1 MFRLIRSHTNRLVA
15 LIPPEH
21 ACSDSSDVSS
31 NELEIPNKTSD
42 NHDSS
47 DESSLISVDSALE
60 ALNILEF
67 SEDEYTD
74 INASISLPLTPILQ
88 NVFPSQ
94 NEPNYDAI
102 PSISSC
108 ISDVQT
114 DQPTIITCSTRKRKK
129 AQKKKVV
136 SKKLKTS
143 KKFVLSYKWKRELFF
158 HRAEIHETTP
168 LMPTEDDI
176 LVYMLRENYGIFC
189 TGTIRGNRLRG
200 CESVL
205 PSDKELKK
213 KPLGSFAQGVCNQ
226 NKLAVV
232 NSCVDTH
239 PVDKIKRYSKEH
251 KAKVDV
257 DCPKIVKNYNK
268 NMGGVD
274 LADMLISLYKI
285 PLKTRRWYLSIFAQL
300 IDISINNAW
309 LLYRQ
314 NKNKEKSLK
323 EFRLDIFESLVKK
336 GKPVKERSDITG
348 DIKEDRKIKKPV
360 VTRPIEDIRYDQVG
374 HFPDSCSYGRCRYC
388 KDGKTNVIC
397 IKCNQRLRFVAGKRN
412 CFLNFHNK

>member
-1 MFRLIRSHTNRLVA
+1 MRH
-15 LIPPEH
+15 
-21 ACSDSSDVSS
+21 
-31 NELEIPNKTSD
+31 
-42 NHDSS
+42 
-47 DESSLISVDSALE
+47 
-60 ALNILEF
+60 
-67 SEDEYTD
+67 
-74 INASISLPLTPILQ
+74 SLPLTPILQ

-102 PSISSC
+102 PISTLPSLG
-108 ISDVQT
+108 SVQT

-136 SKKLKTS
+136 SKKVKTS

-168 LMPTEDDI
+168 LMPTEDEQQPLSFFFTECDKRYRRSI
-176 LVYMLRENYGIFC
+176 KSVLCSEDEISVGLGGLVVLALCKTIRQKPANVYCDNFFTSPELVYMLRENYGIFC

-213 KPLGSFAQGVCNQ
+213 KPRGSFAQGVCNQ
-226 NKLAVV
+226 NKRAAVKWLANKCVTLIS
-232 NSCVDTH
+232 SCVDAH

-336 GKPVKERSDITG
+336 
-348 DIKEDRKIKKPV
+348 RK
-360 VTRPIEDIRYDQVG
+360 T
-374 HFPDSCSYGRCRYC
+374 S
-388 KDGKTNVIC
+388 
-397 IKCNQRLRFVAGKRN
+397 QRTK
-412 CFLNFHNK
+412 